1 MEDYT
6 PHINKWKENAR
17 DYRGNQAV
25 KRLEAHAKSG
35 NMSNEVQH
43 IKNDK
48 GDLEGFIGYA
58 HDKSGQGT
66 INEMGVAPWA
76 QGKGHGS
83 KLLTD
88 AVNDMKTRG
97 MKEVTVHADGDAGSF
112 YRKHGFKRVQGRI
125 HSLDLS
131 KSDEL
136 EKMGKQYFDVEL
148 SNGEHIKVQAYDGGD
163 AKRQAE
169 QKIKDKDLNV
179 DKVTFAKSIDSDIE
193 KRFVNAAQTPEERR
207 AKYKIAQELGHDTKA
222 ARVFRDREFPKM
234 YRDKGLIAPTG
245 PEKDALMATYGYVNP
260 KPRKTTDKP
269 RQPVYGYKVEKDI
282 ESIKEEAEPQTA
294 KTELQKKIIGDVKY
308 LEKKSLLNNIQSS
321 INGLEKSDVLIQKQ
335 IKVYLKG
342 NEMPPGDEEVMQ
354 GDKGGRY
361 YVARGSEGG
370 TGPQMEEKD
379 GEQNEDEQDNTQEN
393 NPQQQIPPQPVEEK
407 EPEIIPIKE
416 TQETRLQREGYAL
429 LKTPVES
436 KWADKKT
443 KEEHNTDS
451 IKDKQTNTTDSI
463 PRKPNKESLTKL
475 IKDINKMIK
484 SNDEVKTIDTFLE
497 YYKQICTIGS
507 ELPDERLYTAY
518 NLAKEVNIIKG
529 FGIELKGI
537 DNIERVIGIDSV
549 AHQLHQLSKRSA
561 SLNKGLL
568 YPVLDSLAEISKD
581 LGELNRDDRLLF
593 LTKKADNQINL
604 LNNTTILRKSVT
616 FDSGKSYWNLAK
628 KAIKDGVESLED
640 DELVLLREWI
650 YARI

>member
-35 NMSNEVQH
+35 GMSNRVQH

-83 KLLTD
+83 KLLND
-88 AVNDMKTRG
+88 AVKDMKTGG

-112 YRKHGFKRVQGRI
+112 YRKHGFKRVSGRL

-131 KSDEL
+131 KSDDI
-136 EKMGKQYFDVEL
+136 EKMGKQYYDVTL
-148 SNGEHIKVQAYDGGD
+148 SNGEHLKIQAFDGGD
-163 AKRQAE
+163 AKRKAE
-169 QKIKDKDLNV
+169 HEVKNKGLEVENV
-179 DKVTFAKSIDSDIE
+179 SFAKSIDDIE
-193 KRFVNAAQTPEERR
+193 KRFVNAEQTPEERR

-245 PEKDALMATYGYVNP
+245 PEKDALMATHGFVNP
-260 KPRKTTDKP
+260 KPRKSTNKP
-269 RQPVYGYKVEKDI
+269 KAPVYGLKEIKKDVE
-282 ESIKEEAEPQTA
+282 EIKEEAEPQKA
-294 KTELQKKIIGDVKY
+294 KTALQEKIIGNVKY
-308 LEKKSLLNNIQSS
+308 LEKKSILKS
-321 INGLEKSDVLIQKQ
+321 IDSLIQKQ
-335 IKVYLKG
+335 MKVYLEG
-342 NEMPPGDEEVMQ
+342 NEMPPNDEEVMQ
-354 GDKGGRY
+354 GGKGGRY
-361 YVARGSEGG
+361 YVARGSAEGNS
-370 TGPQMEEKD
+370 PQMEEQA
-379 GEQNEDEQDNTQEN
+379 QNKEEQDNQEINTQQE
-393 NPQQQIPPQPVEEK
+393 QVQQPVEEK
-407 EPEIIPIKE
+407 EPEPTIEQIKE
-416 TQETRLQREGYAL
+416 TEETRLQREGYTL
-429 LKTPVES
+429 LKTPSNTKLEN
-436 KWADKKT
+436 KKPN
-443 KEEHNTDS
+443 EEHTTNS
-451 IKDKQTNTTDSI
+451 IKDNQTNTIDSI
-463 PRKPNKESLTKL
+463 QRKPKKETLTKL

-497 YYKQICTIGS
+497 YYKQICTLGN
-507 ELPDERLYTAY
+507 EFPDERLYTAY
-518 NLAKEVNIIKG
+518 RLAKEVNIMKG
-529 FGIELKGI
+529 FDIELKGK

-549 AHQLHQLSKRSA
+549 AHSLHQLSKRSA

-568 YPVLDSLAEISKD
+568 YPVLDSLAEISKE
-581 LGELNRDDRLLF
+581 LGEVNRDDRLLF
-593 LTKKADNQINL
+593 LTNKSDNQINL
-604 LNNTTILRKSVT
+604 LNNTTILRKSVS